1 VLIRLAGLLCLCGMI
16 DGPRAVTRTA
26 CYATF
31 AAHDWAAV
39 LEACGPDTADG
50 ARPRGRM
57 RHAWALFFRGR
68 YDEALEEATALFD
81 SSERAEARYLGGSV
95 LANQADP
102 DRIEEGRRLLWGA
115 LGLFAAAG
123 DVQLAADTASTLVPL
138 ALDQRQFDDALAF
151 ARMAISFANVTSDPG
166 RRGIALMMLAA
177 AYDVIGR
184 AEDARAAFL
193 AAAEIPETQPADL
206 AWVYFKH
213 AIFRLEQ
220 RTYADAEAALDV
232 LDAAARNAVRAV
244 RTGQAERVAGL
255 EVAISFNR
263 AAALSTLGRDDEALT
278 LLAALP
284 RAERDHPRFQ
294 LITGVAAAR
303 RGDTDVAL
311 AQFDRLLAEGVSG
324 DYAVSVGVE
333 LAHVYRAKG
342 RSIDAERAL
351 GRAIEH
357 VESLRVQGS
366 LELRPWILAHRAS
379 PYEALIEL
387 LVEQGRAAD
396 AFVVIES
403 RHARAWLD
411 ATTAATEPAVPA
423 DPAPGRPR
431 SPAATAPLDRA
442 ALLERLGDREALV
455 FLDLESTAWRAHV
468 AGGVVRVE
476 RVPAAAFAAIAA
488 FRSAPEGRDAAAAAA
503 AILLPP
509 ELTAGDRPLT
519 IVASGRFAD
528 LPFPALRRGSRL
540 LINDRA
546 IARLPGLAAMRC
558 RRHAAGGPPVFI
570 GDPDGDLPGA
580 AAEVRAWAA
589 EHHVP
594 ARLGAAA
601 TRAAVLASRDAAW
614 LHLAVHGE
622 VGPEGGVLS
631 LRDGPFAVASVLR
644 EHLAPAVVVLA
655 GCETAVG
662 ADVESWTG
670 LASAFLA
677 AGSRFVIA
685 TTRPVVDDAAAAVMQ
700 AFYAQPAAL
709 DPIARL
715 AAAQRVVAD
724 AQRVVAA
731 RVPATVWASFAAWG
745 VTGCD
750 VDAALPGG

>member
-1 VLIRLAGLLCLCGMI
+1 MRGVRVLIRVAGLLCLCGVI

-26 CYATF
+26 CYA
-31 AAHDWAAV
+31 AIAVHDWPAV
-39 LEACGPDTADG
+39 LADCGPGTADG

-57 RHAWALFFRGR
+57 QHAWAQFYRGR
-68 YDEALEEATALFD
+68 PEEALVAATALFD
-81 SSERAEARYLGGSV
+81 SSERAEARLLGGLLLV
-95 LANQADP
+95 KQAD
-102 DRIEEGRRLLWGA
+102 RVEEGRRLLWGA

-123 DVQLAADTASTLVPL
+123 EAQRAADAASALVHL
-138 ALDQRQFDDALAF
+138 ALDQRRFDDALAL
-151 ARMAISFANVTSDPG
+151 ARMAVSFANATSDPG
-166 RRGIALMMLAA
+166 RRGDALTTQAA
-177 AYDVIGR
+177 TYDVIGR
-184 AEDARAAFL
+184 AEDARAAFR
-193 AAAEIPETQPADL
+193 AAAEILETRPAEL

-213 AIFRLEQ
+213 AIFLLEQ
-220 RTYADAEAALDV
+220 RTHADAGAALDF
-232 LDAAARNAVRAV
+232 LDAAARNADRVVRG
-244 RTGQAERVAGL
+244 GQPERVAGL
-255 EVAISFNR
+255 EIAIPFNR
-263 AAALSTLGRDDEALT
+263 AAALSTLGRDDESLA

-294 LITGVAAAR
+294 MITGIAAAR

-311 AQFDRLLAEGVSG
+311 AHLARLRANRLSG

-342 RSIDAERAL
+342 RLVDAERAL
-351 GRAIEH
+351 RQAIEH

-396 AFVVIES
+396 ALAVIES
-403 RHARAWLD
+403 LHARAWLD
-411 ATTAATEPAVPA
+411 ATTAAAESAVPA
-423 DPAPGRPR
+423 DPAPGSPR
-431 SPAATAPLDRA
+431 ALHATGPLDRA

-455 FLDLESTAWRAHV
+455 FLDLWSTAWRAHV
-468 AGGVVRVE
+468 VGGVVRVE

-488 FRSAPEGRDAAAAAA
+488 FRSAPDRLDAAAAAA

-509 ELTAGDRPLT
+509 ELTTGDRPLT

-540 LINDRA
+540 LIDDRA

-558 RRHAAGGPPVFI
+558 RLHAAGGPPVFI
-570 GDPDGDLPGA
+570 GDPDGDLPHA
-580 AAEVRAWAA
+580 AAEVRVLAA
-589 EHHVP
+589 AHHVP

-601 TRAAVLASRDAAW
+601 TRAAVLASRDTAW

-622 VGPEGGVLS
+622 VGPEGGALS
-631 LRDGPFAVASVLR
+631 LRDGPFAAASVLR
-644 EHLAPAVVVLA
+644 EHLAPGVVVLA
-655 GCETAVG
+655 GCATATG
-662 ADVESWTG
+662 ADVESWSG
-670 LASAFLA
+670 FPSAFLA

-685 TTRPVVDDAAAAVMQ
+685 TTRSVGDDAAAAVMQ
-700 AFYAQPAAL
+700 TFYAQPAAL

-715 AAAQRVVAD
+715 AAAQRVVA
-724 AQRVVAA
+724 A

-745 VTGCD
+745 VIGCD